1 MMAKVKFHIQS
12 QNELVLDQDAKIG
25 DVIDLTEEQNIDT
38 SVISANIQTMVEEQ
52 SKKDQD
58 AWQKQQDIVAEERM
72 KAALAKAQIE
82 FEADLNKR
90 AQEVESL
97 HMKLDG
103 LTESNEAAL
112 KTKLLEQEAAQQKA
126 MNEQQQ
132 EITTLKAQ
140 LKEQA
145 LEKDAE
151 KQQAIA
157 ASAQEVTELK
167 GQLQIKD
174 QEKELAKKEVEGKF
188 ALELEKANEQ
198 VEFYRDFKARQ
209 STKDIG
215 ESLEQYAM
223 DEFNKIRMTAFPNA
237 YFEKDNEV
245 SKASGSKGDFIFRDS
260 IDGTEFISIMFDMK
274 NEADATVAKKPNS
287 AFFKELDKDRREKGT
302 EYAVLVSML
311 EADSDYYNTGIVQVY
326 EYEKMYVIRPQF
338 FLQVIGILRNAALNS
353 VGYKKDLEMMQ
364 EQNIDI
370 SNFEAELMA
379 FKDNF
384 GVTAKNFNGN
394 LEKLDKNLDDS
405 IKKLTTARDEL
416 RKAMKNLGV
425 AETKI
430 DKVDI
435 KKLTK
440 NNPTM
445 AQKFEALKAE
455 REDL

>member
-38 SVISANIQTMVEEQ
+38 SVISANIQTMIEEQ
-52 SKKDQD
+52 SKKDQV
-58 AWQKQQDIVAEERM
+58 AWQKQQDMVAEERM
-72 KAALAKAQIE
+72 KAALAKAQVA

-90 AQEVESL
+90 AQEVEAL
-97 HMKLDG
+97 QMKLDG

-112 KTKLLEQEAAQQKA
+112 KTKLLEQEAAKQQA
-126 MNEQQQ
+126 INDQQQ
-132 EITTLKAQ
+132 EIAALKAQ

-157 ASAQEVTELK
+157 ESAQQVTELK

-174 QEKELAKKEVEGKF
+174 QEKELAKKEVESKF

-338 FLQVIGILRNAALNS
+338 FLQLIGILRNAALNS

-430 DKVDI
+430 EKVDI

-445 AQKFEALKAE
+445 AQKFADLKAE
-455 REDL
+455 REDV

>member
-38 SVISANIQTMVEEQ
+38 SVISANIQTMIEEQ
-52 SKKDQD
+52 SKKDQA
-58 AWQKQQDIVAEERM
+58 AWQKQQDMVAEERM
-72 KAALAKAQIE
+72 KAALAKAQVA

-90 AQEVESL
+90 AQEVEAL
-97 HMKLDG
+97 QMKLDG

-112 KTKLLEQEAAQQKA
+112 KTKLLEQEAAKQQA
-126 MNEQQQ
+126 INDQQQ
-132 EITTLKAQ
+132 EIAALKAQ

-157 ASAQEVTELK
+157 ESAQQVTELK

-174 QEKELAKKEVEGKF
+174 QEKELAKKEVESKF

-338 FLQVIGILRNAALNS
+338 FLQLIGILRNAALNS

-430 DKVDI
+430 EKVDI

-445 AQKFEALKAE
+445 AQKFADLKAE
-455 REDL
+455 REDV

>member
-1 MMAKVKFHIQS
+1 MAKVKFHIQS

-38 SVISANIQTMVEEQ
+38 SVISANIQTMIEEQ
-52 SKKDQD
+52 SKKDQV
-58 AWQKQQDIVAEERM
+58 AWQKQQDMVAEERM
-72 KAALAKAQIE
+72 KAALAKAQVA

-90 AQEVESL
+90 AQEVEAL
-97 HMKLDG
+97 QMKLDG

-112 KTKLLEQEAAQQKA
+112 KTKLLEQEAAKQQA
-126 MNEQQQ
+126 INDQQQ
-132 EITTLKAQ
+132 EIAALKAQ

-157 ASAQEVTELK
+157 ESAQQVTELK

-174 QEKELAKKEVEGKF
+174 QEKELAKKEVESKF

-338 FLQVIGILRNAALNS
+338 FLQLIGILRNAALNS

-430 DKVDI
+430 EKVDI

-445 AQKFEALKAE
+445 AQKFADLKAE
-455 REDL
+455 REDV

>member
-58 AWQKQQDIVAEERM
+58 TWQKQQDIVAEERM

-132 EITTLKAQ
+132 EITTLNAQ

-157 ASAQEVTELK
+157 ASAQEVMELK

-394 LEKLDKNLDDS
+394 LEKLDKNLYDS